1 MSTSNP
7 LSISVTLRTSKS
19 PAELKPGQ
27 QVGPYR
33 IEGSLGVG
41 GMGYVYRAV
50 GAEGR
55 AVALKLVRPE
65 LAADDDLRRRFK
77 REVRAA
83 AKIDDR
89 HVVAVL
95 DDGDYEGI
103 PYMAQEMISGGS
115 LAERIEETGGL
126 ELEETVR
133 MALHV
138 AAGLDAMHRAGMVHR
153 DLKPGNILLDE
164 EGRAYVADFG
174 LVKERDASVL
184 TRPGQALG
192 SLDYMA
198 PEQIR
203 AEDVMPTT
211 DVYALG
217 CVLYESISGAPP
229 FGDRQGVRVMW
240 AHLQDEPPDP
250 CAGREELPRSLSWA
264 IRSALAKEPQDRP
277 QTPTAYA
284 RMVQVAAGVPP
295 ISPEHRA

>member
-1 MSTSNP
+1 M
-7 LSISVTLRTSKS
+7 
-19 PAELKPGQ
+19 GQ
-27 QVGPYR
+27 
-33 IEGSLGVG
+33 
-41 GMGYVYRAV
+41 VYRAV

-65 LAADDDLRRRFK
+65 LAADSDLRRRFK
-77 REVRAA
+77 REARAA
-83 AKIDDR
+83 AKIDSN

-103 PYMAQEMISGGS
+103 PYMAQEIISGGS
-115 LAERIEETGGL
+115 LADRIEAKGRL

-164 EGRAYVADFG
+164 DGRAYVADFG
-174 LVKERDASVL
+174 LVKERDASLL

-203 AEDVMPTT
+203 ADEVTPVT

-217 CVLYESISGAPP
+217 CVLCESISGAPP
-229 FGDRQGVRVMW
+229 FADRQGVRVMW

-250 CAGREELPRSLSWA
+250 CSGREGLPKNLGWA
-264 IRSALAKEPQDRP
+264 IRTALAKEP

-295 ISPEHRA
+295 LSPEHRT

>member
-1 MSTSNP
+1 MTVKVP
-7 LSISVTLRTSKS
+7 D
-19 PAELKPGQ
+19 ELMPGQ
-27 QVGPYR
+27 EVGPYR
-33 IEGSLGVG
+33 IEASLGVG
-41 GMGYVYRAV
+41 GMGHVYRAV
-50 GAEGR
+50 GAGGR
-55 AVALKLVRPE
+55 TVALKLVRPE
-65 LAADDDLRRRFK
+65 LVADNELRRRFE
-77 REVRAA
+77 REARAA
-83 AKIDDR
+83 AKIDSR
-89 HVVAVL
+89 HVVTVL
-95 DDGDYEGI
+95 DHGDHEGM
-103 PYMAQEMISGGS
+103 PYIAEEMISGGS
-115 LAERIEETGGL
+115 LAERIKERGRL

-203 AEDVMPTT
+203 AVEVTPAT

-217 CVLYESISGAPP
+217 CVLCEAISGSPP
-229 FGDRQGVRVMW
+229 FADRAGVRVLW
-240 AHLQDEPPDP
+240 AHLQDQPPDP
-250 CAGREELPRSLSWA
+250 CASREGLPKNLSWA
-264 IRSALAKEPQDRP
+264 ICSALEKEPRDRP

-284 RMVQVAAGVPP
+284 RLVQVAAGVRTL
-295 ISPEHRA
+295 SPEHRG